1 MNYSYRQEEFKNSAE
16 YEPSIHF
23 IVTAKLSFRNII
35 WNFTLL
41 RISRQEKENN
51 KIPDN

>member
-1 MNYSYRQEEFKNSAE
+1 MNSAYRQEEFRNSAE

-35 WNFTLL
+35 WNFKLL
-41 RISRQEKENN
+41 KISRQEKENS
-51 KIPDN
+51 KIRDN